1 LELSHDLL
9 RLILPEFLLSHFS
22 FEKSESNGEEEL
34 HLYFT
39 EKNKIPKEY
48 EKDLLESKGFYDEIT
63 IQDFP
68 LRGRYVYLHIKR
80 RRWLNKTIGKVVS
93 RNWDVV
99 AKGTRMTAEFAS
111 FLKGIN
117 R

>member
-1 LELSHDLL
+1 MELSPDLL
-9 RLILPEFLLSHFS
+9 KLILPEFLLEHFTYD
-22 FEKSESNGEEEL
+22 KSVSKGEEEL
-34 HLYFT
+34 HLYFS
-39 EKNKIPKEY
+39 EINKTPSEY

-68 LRGRYVYLHIKR
+68 LRGRYVYLHLKR
-80 RRWLNKTIGKVVS
+80 RRWLNKTTAKLVS

-99 AKGTRMTAEFAS
+99 SKGTRMTEEFAS
-111 FLKGIN
+111 FLKEIN

>member
-1 LELSHDLL
+1 MELSTELL
-9 RLILPEFLLSHFS
+9 NLILPEFLLTHFS
-22 FEKSESNGEEEL
+22 FDKSVSKGEEEL
-34 HLYFT
+34 HLYFS
-39 EKNKIPKEY
+39 EINKPPKEH
-48 EKDLLESKGFYDEIT
+48 EKDLLESKGFYEEIS

-68 LRGRYVYLHIKR
+68 LRGRYVYLHLKR

-111 FLKGIN
+111 FLKEIN